1 MPSVVQGDQISLFLH
16 FQEVHVQLQYEFLRN
31 ALDRPAYTVFFV
43 SELKMNK
50 YFLDTYFC

>member
-1 MPSVVQGDQISLFLH
+1 MVQGDQISLFSH

-50 YFLDTYFC
+50 YFLYTYFC